1 VEASRDSCFI
11 VDLSVL
17 DLLDPG
23 LPVDILRDY
32 ALEFEVR
39 VKSTLKT

>member
-1 VEASRDSCFI
+1 MEASRDPCFI
-11 VDLSVL
+11 VDLSI
-17 DLLDPG
+17 LDPLDPR
-23 LPVDILRDY
+23 LPADILRDY